1 MPYQALPPVYIQN
14 ASLEIAW
21 VRTVREHG
29 TIAGTA
35 ILPFLTEGL
44 EGFDVN
50 EPRDWWY
57 AEHLVQA
64 GQGTLPPMTIESWA
78 PAPAGGRSR

>member
-21 VRTVREHG
+21 SRTALEG
-29 TIAGTA
+29 GSIAGTA
-35 ILPFLTEGL
+35 IYPFLTQGH

-57 AEHLVQA
+57 AEYLVKEGQA
-64 GQGTLPPMTIESWA
+64 SLPAI
-78 PAPAGGRSR
+78 RSEPWKSARSGAAH